1 VHLGAREYD
10 PETGAFTRRDPS
22 GLEGGENQYAYAGGD
37 PVNYWDPDG
46 NFVAAVVVGAAAGA
60 AVGGAEGA
68 VFGAADEVMDQAFD
82 PGRTGFD
89 CGAIRAAA
97 KRGAAAGAA
106 AGAVAGAVG
115 VAAAGPRRPTPG
127 PGQRSPSQAG
137 MSPGQANRIQN
148 AANRTGQPIVVV
160 GSRAAGTAGPGSDW
174 DYIMYGNASQRHSA
188 SSSVP
193 RGDGGGAYGSGIDVW
208 NGYNPSHPSY
218 TVLDPNRPHVIFWPR

>member
-1 VHLGAREYD
+1 MEAPLLPHDADTGLVHLGAREYD

-60 AVGGAEGA
+60 AIGGAEGA
-68 VFGAADEVMDQAFD
+68 VFGAADEVLDQAFD

-106 AGAVAGAVG
+106 AGAVAGG
-115 VAAAGPRRPTPG
+115 IGAAASGGGRGKNRLAPDPSAQGPHSTFKRDPNGGKVTGHAEWQPNPRN
-127 PGQRSPSQAG
+127 PSGFDQAKRVDT
-137 MSPGQANRIQN
+137 QY
-148 AANRTGQPIVVV
+148 
-160 GSRAAGTAGPGSDW
+160 GSSHSHGGTA
-174 DYIMYGNASQRHSA
+174 
-188 SSSVP
+188 
-193 RGDGGGAYGSGIDVW
+193 
-208 NGYNPSHPSY
+208 
-218 TVLDPNRPHVIFWPR
+218 TPHVHEGGRIRPANPDELPP